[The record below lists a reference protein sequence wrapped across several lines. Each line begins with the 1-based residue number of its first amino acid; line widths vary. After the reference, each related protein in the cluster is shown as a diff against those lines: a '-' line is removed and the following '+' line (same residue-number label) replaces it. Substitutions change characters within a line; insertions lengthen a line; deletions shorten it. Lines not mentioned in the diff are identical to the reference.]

1 MLNREDERTKKALN
15 VLELLW
21 RNIDMPYSVIG
32 SKHLYLITFILFL
45 LGCSTISPHENFK
58 EALYESIG
66 QSIDNVPSY
75 SWPHEKDLV
84 SSKLL
89 PNGNI
94 EKEYKYLR
102 SCRYIFEINP
112 KTRTIVGARFEG
124 KETDCVINP

>member
-1 MLNREDERTKKALN
+1 MPFSFSER
-15 VLELLW
+15 
-21 RNIDMPYSVIG
+21 
-32 SKHLYLITFILFL
+32 KHLYLMTFILFL
-45 LGCSTISPHENFK
+45 LGCSTINPHENFK
-58 EALYESIG
+58 EALYDSIG
-66 QSIDNVPSY
+66 QSIDNVPNY
-75 SWPHEKDLV
+75 LWPDEKALV

-94 EKEYKYLR
+94 ENKYKHLR